1 MNQKF
6 GKPLGKTIICIL
18 SILLLS
24 GILVAALF
32 RFLPQN
38 AQADK
43 SDPVPPPE
51 GSFYW
56 IKDSNATITVTNGA
70 LVAHFND
77 HSVDLSNLDWYH
89 ITYPEEPNQFHKDK
103 FAVYPNATRI
113 KDCHYYRANVLQDYT
128 TFDEWKDKDFI
139 LKVDIWTDGRLN
151 GDDMDSGNV
160 AHGIFMQ
167 YYVAKEYRVYNIRT
181 LLTDEQFA
189 LITKQA
195 TPHIYNYDELTESL
209 LLKMSD
215 LLISDMGTWEER
227 EKAITEDYSWPMR
240 MFPGA

>member
-1 MNQKF
+1 M
-6 GKPLGKTIICIL
+6 GKVIICTL

-24 GILVAALF
+24 GILAAALLY
-32 RFLPQN
+32 FLPQN

-51 GSFYW
+51 GSSYW
-56 IKDSNATITVTNGA
+56 IKDSDATITVANGA

-113 KDCHYYRANVLQDYT
+113 KYCHYYRANVLQDYT

-139 LKVDIWTDGRLN
+139 LRVDIWTDGQLKN
-151 GDDMDSGNV
+151 GENTNEDSV
-160 AHGIFMQ
+160 AHGIFML
-167 YYVAKEYRVYNIRT
+167 YYVAEERRVYNVRT
-181 LLTDEQFA
+181 LLTDEQYA
-189 LITKQA
+189 VITQKA
-195 TPHIYNYDELTESL
+195 TPHIYHYDALTESCC
-209 LLKMSD
+209 LKCLMRGS
-215 LLISDMGTWEER
+215 LEWALGKK
-227 EKAITEDYSWPMR
+227 EKVL
-240 MFPGA
+240 